1 MAKHS
6 EWSPAFVDGKPNQDS
21 YAGFVDGEHWHTLL
35 ACFEDWVKRHH
46 QPHAQLRAQQMA
58 DTANQISP
66 DLVMAAFEIV
76 DAEYDDRS
84 EPWEIPFWQ
93 TFDRMCEQFASGYQ
107 PENANEFVK
116 DLVGRLTG
124 LSPGVASE

>member
-1 MAKHS
+1 
-6 EWSPAFVDGKPNQDS
+6 
-21 YAGFVDGEHWHTLL
+21 
-35 ACFEDWVKRHH
+35 
-46 QPHAQLRAQQMA
+46 
-58 DTANQISP
+58 
-66 DLVMAAFEIV
+66 MAAFEIV